1 MVEIVREF
9 RYPTEYDKDQKT
21 GQWVPQTFETKNV
34 GITFGILATAAA
46 DGTLDLELQPEV
58 VEFEGSVD
66 LDAPGKPMIPA
77 GDPGKPGVYRAAEA
91 DFAKLVPAGHRAQP
105 VFSTRK
111 ITTSVSIFAGHS
123 VLLEVG
129 APKETKDA
137 RKRRL
142 FVLVTPEVFKPKVT
156 TNSVFITS
164 DSITVDKATGAVTAS
179 GDVKVETADAT
190 ILAQNAE
197 VKPKSAMPAAEKST
211 AMEKAE
217 KIILPKIEF
226 VDATVKEAVDF
237 FIAKSRALDP
247 DKTGVNIVLK
257 LPEGDTTKLSLSLE
271 DVPLSE
277 ALKYLAGLAS
287 LKIGTTPNAILL
299 QPVEGAGVLAEPAA
313 GTPEAALLKQA
324 RSIVLSSVQFK
335 DAKVTECVD
344 FLRVKS
350 RDLDPQ
356 KKPVN
361 IVMMP
366 SKTSGDLKITLNLT
380 NVSVVDVLNYVAELS
395 GLKMEV
401 NASAFALHPR
411 AE

>member
-1 MVEIVREF
+1 M
-9 RYPTEYDKDQKT
+9 
-21 GQWVPQTFETKNV
+21 
-34 GITFGILATAAA
+34 
-46 DGTLDLELQPEV
+46 
-58 VEFEGSVD
+58 
-66 LDAPGKPMIPA
+66 
-77 GDPGKPGVYRAAEA
+77 
-91 DFAKLVPAGHRAQP
+91 
-105 VFSTRK
+105 FSTRK
-111 ITTSVSIFAGHS
+111 ITTSVSIFAGQS

-142 FVLVTPEVFKPKVT
+142 FVLVTPEILKPKVA

-164 DSITVDKATGAVTAS
+164 DHIVVDQATGAVTAS

-190 ILAQNAE
+190 ILAQNVE
-197 VKPKSAMPAAEKST
+197 VKPKSATPATEKS
-211 AMEKAE
+211 AALEKAE

-226 VDATVKEAVDF
+226 VDVTVKEAVDF

-247 DKTGVNIVLK
+247 KKTGVNIVLK
-257 LPEGDTTKLSLSLE
+257 LPATDTTKLSLSLE

-277 ALKYLAGLAS
+277 ALKYLAGLAN
-287 LKIGTTPNAILL
+287 LKLVASPDAILL
-299 QPVEGAGVLAEPAA
+299 KPVEGQAVLAEPAA
-313 GTPEAALLKQA
+313 GTPEAALLKRA
-324 RSIVLSSVQFK
+324 RSIVLPSVQFK
-335 DAKVTECVD
+335 DVTVTECVD
-344 FLRVKS
+344 FLRAKS

-366 SKTSGDLKITLNLT
+366 SKTSGDVEITLNLT
-380 NVSVVDVLNYVAELS
+380 NVSVLEILHYVADLS
-395 GLKMEV
+395 GLKLEV